1 MDVDTQPSLSLHP
14 VRSDE
19 FSIALAALHSHTSLF
34 QLAIVSMSDQF
45 TRISK
50 GGTPL
55 NPTDPVVGLLFGKS
69 SDEEGDDTGTG
80 LEICDAVDLP
90 SRTEDAS
97 TIVALHQAVYTHQR
111 VVGCYRVVECGSK
124 DAEPMAEDLAQ
135 TQGTQAAGA
144 LFLLLRVQK
153 SGTKSNS
160 KTTGEEGN
168 APISIFQLIDGA
180 LVHQSDWRLKTASPE
195 KIAVERVM
203 QEQRHAKDKYAK
215 QLASKTQL
223 QDSLT
228 VFQER
233 MIVVENYL
241 NSPEP
246 KDPTILRKIQALL
259 LKARLVHQQDAVSAP
274 APLLRELESLT
285 TFAET
290 LDIGRLY
297 TTTLK
302 TAHSAP
308 GGRRQMRAAL
318 RK

>member
-1 MDVDTQPSLSLHP
+1 MCIRD
-14 VRSDE
+14 
-19 FSIALAALHSHTSLF
+19 
-34 QLAIVSMSDQF
+34 
-45 TRISK
+45 
-50 GGTPL
+50 
-55 NPTDPVVGLLFGKS
+55 
-69 SDEEGDDTGTG
+69 
-80 LEICDAVDLP
+80 
-90 SRTEDAS
+90 
-97 TIVALHQAVYTHQR
+97 
-111 VVGCYRVVECGSK
+111 
-124 DAEPMAEDLAQ
+124 
-135 TQGTQAAGA
+135 
-144 LFLLLRVQK
+144 
-153 SGTKSNS
+153 
-160 KTTGEEGN
+160 
-168 APISIFQLIDGA
+168 
-180 LVHQSDWRLKTASPE
+180 SDWRLKTASPE
-195 KIAVERVM
+195 KIAVDRVM
-203 QEQRHAKDKYAK
+203 QEQRLAKDKYAK